1 MDIFRR
7 VIMDIFR
14 RVIMDINS
22 KRGGYFE
29 ENYGV
34 LR

>member
-1 MDIFRR
+1 MDIYKRA
-7 VIMDIFR
+7 IMDIFR
-14 RVIMDINS
+14 RVIMDISS